1 MICDS
6 DTANQILES
15 HVFFS
20 LSRVCLLPIHIH
32 AQPIPFLPSYTN
44 TNTIPSIFCHLSR
57 FRSPGS
63 EAQTSITLAL
73 QLIWADNELFSS
85 QPRHIICPA
94 SPGSVWVHPPSR
106 TRPEYFTQ
114 EVGGGLLVRCLNH
127 VNWLLSLWLAALLSA
142 ELLSLSLKERK
153 LTSATCICKFV
164 VLVTRLSSWAQVR
177 AGRKIAVN
185 QQLCF

>member
-20 LSRVCLLPIHIH
+20 LSRVCLLPI
-32 AQPIPFLPSYTN
+32 PFLPSY

-57 FRSPGS
+57 FGSPGS

-114 EVGGGLLVRCLNH
+114 EVGGGAPPRQMP
-127 VNWLLSLWLAALLSA
+127 
-142 ELLSLSLKERK
+142 EPRK
-153 LTSATCICKFV
+153 LTPFAVAGGST
-164 VLVTRLSSWAQVR
+164 LSWAPQS
-177 AGRKIAVN
+177 IAKGEEAYFCHLYL
-185 QQLCF
+185 QICRLGH

>member
-6 DTANQILES
+6 DMANQILES

-20 LSRVCLLPIHIH
+20 LSRVCLLPI
-32 AQPIPFLPSYTN
+32 PFLPSY

-57 FRSPGS
+57 FGSPGS

-114 EVGGGLLVRCLNH
+114 EVGGGPPRQIPEPRKLTPFAV
-127 VNWLLSLWLAALLSA
+127 ALLSA

>member
-20 LSRVCLLPIHIH
+20 LSRVCLLPI
-32 AQPIPFLPSYTN
+32 PFLPSY

-57 FRSPGS
+57 FGSPGS

-114 EVGGGLLVRCLNH
+114 EVGGGGRLLVRCLNH